1 MRQAGGIDS
10 TFLALETHDHPLH
23 VMAVMML
30 DSTTVPGGYSFEG
43 LREFVADR
51 LGGVRRFAKSWSR
64 CRWGWDARVGSMS
77 RST

>member
-1 MRQAGGIDS
+1 MRTARGLDS

-30 DSTTVPGGYSFEG
+30 DPATVPGGYSFAG

-51 LGGVRRFAKSWSR
+51 LGGIPPFRQKLVPVPIG
-64 CRWGWDARVGSMS
+64 CRPPALG
-77 RST
+77 